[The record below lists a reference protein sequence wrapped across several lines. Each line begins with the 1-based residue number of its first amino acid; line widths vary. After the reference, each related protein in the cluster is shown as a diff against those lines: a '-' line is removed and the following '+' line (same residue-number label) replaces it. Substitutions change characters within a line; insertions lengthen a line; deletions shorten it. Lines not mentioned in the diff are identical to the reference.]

1 MGLSFR
7 KKSAK
12 NYVQFTTRYE
22 EDLMIKIRDIHNK
35 TGLSINEILN
45 IIHYINRG
53 NMKLIRACWS
63 GVSE

>member
-22 EDLMIKIRDIHNK
+22 EDLMAKIRDIHDK
-35 TGLSINEILN
+35 TDLSINEI
-45 IIHYINRG
+45 INKCVRYALE
-53 NMKLIRACWS
+53 NTTIEK
-63 GVSE
+63 EK